1 MAVIARGL
9 EQKHEQ
15 DPRRLLRDTRVLSQ
29 RFIDF
34 FKNPQAVTI
43 LLVGFASGAFFIP
56 AIADVIF
63 LLGIASFIYAYTRKT
78 NLPFRMPQRS
88 QKLDYNDLKA
98 GSNKPQKARGICLFG
113 NEISTGEELWFSN
126 DDMRTHCLIFGST
139 GSGKTEALI
148 SLAFNALVQGSGFI
162 SLRFFPWRD
171 PWDVKTIS
179 W

>member
-43 LLVGFASGAFFIP
+43 LLVGFASGAFFIQ

-78 NLPFRMPQRS
+78 NLPFRMPQR
-88 QKLDYNDLKA
+88 
-98 GSNKPQKARGICLFG
+98 
-113 NEISTGEELWFSN
+113 
-126 DDMRTHCLIFGST
+126 
-139 GSGKTEALI
+139 
-148 SLAFNALVQGSGFI
+148 
-162 SLRFFPWRD
+162 
-171 PWDVKTIS
+171 
-179 W
+179 